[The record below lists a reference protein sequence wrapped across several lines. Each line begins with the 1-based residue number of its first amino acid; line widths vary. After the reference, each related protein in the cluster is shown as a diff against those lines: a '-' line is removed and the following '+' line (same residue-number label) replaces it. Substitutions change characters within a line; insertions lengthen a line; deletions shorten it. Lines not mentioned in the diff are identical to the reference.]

1 MRSALNATKRFTRFR
16 RIGRVS
22 RSSPLCIDLP
32 GASPG
37 TAERPRAPEFVLPD
51 ELAPR
56 VEAEAV
62 IALAR
67 PPTTILLVEDNPG
80 DVRLVREVLGHS
92 PIPVQLAVANDGLLA
107 LEMLQSA
114 TRKPDLI
121 LLDLNLLGLDGRSLL
136 KRIKTDPGLWCIPVV
151 IVSGSDASQDV
162 LGAYDLHANCYL
174 VKSPD
179 LAAYERSLQRLVEFW
194 IGIVRLAGG

>member
-1 MRSALNATKRFTRFR
+1 MRSALNATTSFSSFHPV
-16 RIGRVS
+16 GRPGW
-22 RSSPLCIDLP
+22 SSPQCIDLP
-32 GASPG
+32 GAGPG
-37 TAERPRAPEFVLPD
+37 TVHAPRAPEFELPD
-51 ELAPR
+51 EVAPH
-56 VEAEAV
+56 VEIESV
-62 IALAR
+62 LGPAR

-92 PIPVQLAVANDGLLA
+92 PIPVQLAVASDGLLA
-107 LEMLQSA
+107 LEMLQA
-114 TRKPDLI
+114 AARKPDLI

-136 KRIKTDPGLWCIPVV
+136 KKIKSDPGLWCIPVV
-151 IVSGSDASQDV
+151 IVSGSDARQDV

-179 LAAYERSLQRLVEFW
+179 LAAYERALQRLVEFW